1 MKKLF
6 SLAVF
11 ALAATALFTA
21 CDKGDNG
28 STDTAPVITVASK
41 AVSVVGTAA
50 QHSIAYTMDGTKE
63 GEAVSASTS
72 AEWITID
79 NCTPT
84 AVEFSVATN
93 SDSKARSAFIV
104 LSYKKAT
111 PVSVLVSQSAQENV
125 DADMRFAITVS
136 DIGTTL
142 ATVTVVPTT
151 QSPYYFGIV
160 TKKEY
165 AKAGKDEAING
176 FIDYIKSDLEYYPD
190 RSINDYIVTGK
201 QSFEFSPLWSQTDY
215 CVVAF
220 DLNKEYG
227 YSGNVTVEE
236 FTTEPTGI
244 SGNDFRFA
252 IDGTKVTVTPLST
265 AQGKYYITGVMDIYK
280 WSYYPSSDYYSGA
293 FYAAFDY
300 LDSLGSA
307 MQDNLLT
314 GEHTIDYAAT
324 LNASAYDTFIAFAF
338 GTNGNGIVGYNPDI
352 QGDVAFV
359 KFEYEHDTATVSQT
373 SAPLKAAS
381 RAGNHYMGC
390 AAHNNK

>member
-11 ALAATALFTA
+11 ALVATALFTA

-28 STDTAPVITVASK
+28 GSTDTAPVIEVASK
-41 AVSVVGTAA
+41 AVSVGGTAA
-50 QHSIAYTMDGTKE
+50 QHSIAYTLNGAKDGATV
-63 GEAVSASTS
+63 GASTS

-79 NCTPT
+79 ECTPT
-84 AVEFSVATN
+84 AVAFSVATN

-104 LSYKKAT
+104 LSYKNAAS
-111 PVSVLVSQSAQENV
+111 VSVLVSQSAQANV
-125 DADMRFAITVS
+125 DADMRFSITVS

-160 TKKEY
+160 TKKEFE
-165 AKAGKDEAING
+165 KASKSEVIEG
-176 FIDYIKSDLEYYPD
+176 FIDYIKSDLAYYPE
-190 RSINDYIVTGK
+190 RSIEDYIVTGK

-227 YSGNVTVEE
+227 YSGNIGVVG

-244 SGNDFRFA
+244 SGDGFK
-252 IDGTKVTVTPLST
+252 IDVSGSKVTVTPQAT
-265 AQGKYYITGVMDIYK
+265 AKGKYYIMGVMDIYK
-280 WSYYPSSDYYSGA
+280 WSYYPSSDNYSGA

-314 GEHTIDYAAT
+314 GTHTIDYATT
-324 LNASAYDTFIAFAF
+324 LNASAYDTFVAFAF

-352 QGDVAFV
+352 QGDVTFV
-359 KFEYEHDTATVSQT
+359 KFEYEHNTATVSQT
-373 SAPLKAAS
+373 SAPLKAAA
-381 RAGNHYMGC
+381 RTGNYFMGYSVK
-390 AAHNNK
+390 NN